1 MPHQPGRR
9 RFTASAASVLAGVGS
24 GAWSAA
30 GAQSGA
36 PGNGSNVLR
45 VLALAAETGFDPAA
59 TADLY
64 SNRISAHIFE
74 GLLDYDPLAMPVRL
88 VPLTAAAL
96 PEVSADFR
104 TWTVRLQ
111 RGILFADDPAFK
123 GQPRELVAADYVFS
137 FKRVFDPATKSPF
150 FSLLNEDGII
160 GLGALREKSVRDKTP
175 FDYASEVEGLRA
187 LDRYTIQFKLAATR
201 PRFGSTLA
209 NTSFAA
215 VAREVALAYG
225 HDFAAH
231 PVGTGPYRIKSWRRS
246 SQIVLEKS
254 PTFRDVRYRSEPAAD
269 DAEGQAWAKRF
280 NGRRLPLND
289 GVEISVI
296 EESQPRWLSFLN
308 GQADIASVP
317 SELAVLAA
325 PNGRLAPNLARQG
338 IALNRYLN
346 ADVALSYFNMEDPV
360 VGGYTADKVALRRA
374 IHLAYDIEKELR
386 IIRRGQAIA
395 AQAAMPP
402 RTYGYDPAFHTD
414 NSSHD
419 IARAQALLDMYG
431 YLDRDSD
438 GFREMP
444 DGSPLVLT
452 MATET
457 TQIDRQYNE
466 NWQRSLTSVG
476 LRIRFEAAQWPEHYK
491 AARAGKLQMWYL
503 GDTATKPDAQGL
515 LEFFYSESIGEA
527 NLARFKRPEFDAIYR
542 RMLDLP
548 DGPERE
554 GLFKKASEIVVAYMP
569 YRIHCHRISNDFAH
583 PWIAGYRRPYFRE
596 QIWQYVD
603 VDGERRAKS
612 LA

>member
-9 RFTASAASVLAGVGS
+9 RFTAGAASVFASAGV
-24 GAWSAA
+24 WSAA
-30 GAQSGA
+30 AAQPDA
-36 PGNGSNVLR
+36 QNNGSNVLR
-45 VLALAAETGFDPAA
+45 VLAVAAETGFDPAA

-74 GLLDYDPLAMPVRL
+74 ALLDYDPLAMPVRL

-123 GQPRELVAADYVFS
+123 GQPRDLVAADYVFS
-137 FKRVFDPATKSPF
+137 YKRIYDPATKSPH

-160 GLGALREKSVRDKTP
+160 GLAALREKSVRDKTP
-175 FDYASEVEGLRA
+175 VDYTSEVEGLRA
-187 LDRYTIQFKLAATR
+187 LDRYTIQFKLSAPR
-201 PRFGSTLA
+201 PRFASTRA
-209 NTSFAA
+209 EGKFAA

-225 HDFAAH
+225 RDLAAH

-246 SQIVLEKS
+246 SQIVLEKN
-254 PTFRDVRYRSEPAAD
+254 PGFRDLRYRSEPAAD
-269 DAEGQAWAKRF
+269 DLQGQAWAKRF

-289 GVEISVI
+289 GVETSVI

-308 GQADIASVP
+308 GQADIAPVP
-317 SELAVLAA
+317 GELALIAA
-325 PNGRLAPNLARQG
+325 PNGRIAPNLAKQG

-360 VGGYTADKVALRRA
+360 VGGYTPEKVALRRA
-374 IHLAYDIEKELR
+374 IQLAYDIDREVRL
-386 IIRRGQAIA
+386 IRRGQAIA

-402 RTYGYDPAFHTD
+402 RTYGYDPAYHTD
-414 NSSHD
+414 NSGHD

-431 YLDRDSD
+431 YVDRNGD
-438 GFREMP
+438 GFRELP

-457 TQIDRQYNE
+457 TQIDRLYNE
-466 NWQRSLTSVG
+466 NWQKSLAAVG
-476 LRIRFEAAQWPEHYK
+476 LRIRFDAGQWPEHYK
-491 AARAGKLQMWYL
+491 AARAGKLQMWFL
-503 GDTATKPDAQGL
+503 GDTATKPDAQGS

-548 DGPERE
+548 DGPERQA
-554 GLFKKASEIVVAYMP
+554 LFKKASEIVVAYMP
-569 YRIHCHRISNDFAH
+569 YRIHCHRISNDFSH

-596 QIWQYVD
+596 QIWQYVE